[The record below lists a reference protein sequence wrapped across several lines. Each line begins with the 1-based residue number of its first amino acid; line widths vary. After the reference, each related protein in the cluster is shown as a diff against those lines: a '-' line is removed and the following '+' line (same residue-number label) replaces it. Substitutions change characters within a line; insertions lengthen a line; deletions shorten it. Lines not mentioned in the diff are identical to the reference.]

1 MAEAEDI
8 LDRFAHHP
16 PKDKIIVAAH
26 EQVRGNFSVLAAWV
40 DELLPESPDK
50 GRAIDALHLASMLTN
65 AAIARGQTV
74 NVPLVEGY
82 SG

>member
-1 MAEAEDI
+1 MADDV

-16 PKDKIIVAAH
+16 PKDQTIKAAH
-26 EQVRGNFSVLAAWV
+26 EQVRANFSVLAGWV
-40 DELLPESPDK
+40 DDLLPDSPDK
-50 GRAIDALHLASMLTN
+50 DRAVDSLHLASMYTN